1 MADDYK
7 PQQGDEAELFVSY
20 NDALMRRVRA
30 AVHTTEEI
38 VEDACSIAWAQFLRH
53 QPDRPTCRA
62 WLMTTATREAW
73 SLDRR
78 RRQTRS
84 LSSTAEDG
92 WIAGEPMD
100 PRDQIELRDE
110 LDAAVQ
116 VLEQLPP
123 RLRRIAFLR
132 ATGYRYTEISE
143 ITGDS
148 RTRISQLVRRANDH
162 IREALEELDDPMV
175 SAPRRAIRL
184 RQLEESPPNWLVR
197 ELGRPPLKHRLQRA
211 YATRILSW
219 RRAALA
225 IETYR
230 DQAGFHSEDEA
241 LGLRPRDEPSAE
253 AFDAAV
259 RAIEI
264 VGRERAACRDLG
276 R

>member
-1 MADDYK
+1 MADEYK
-7 PQQGDEAELFVSY
+7 RQQGDEAELFASY
-20 NDALMRRVRA
+20 NVVLMRRVRA
-30 AVHTTEEI
+30 AVHTSEEI

-78 RRQTRS
+78 RRRTKS

-92 WIAGEPMD
+92 WIAVEPMD
-100 PRDQIELRDE
+100 PRDQIELHDE

-132 ATGYRYTEISE
+132 ATGHRYTEISE

-148 RTRISQLVRRANDH
+148 RTRVNRLVQRANDSL
-162 IREALEELDDPMV
+162 RDALQELEDPAV
-175 SAPRRAIRL
+175 SAPPRAARL
-184 RQLEESPPNWLVR
+184 RELEESPPNWLVR
-197 ELGRPPLKHRLQRA
+197 ELGRPPVKHRLQRA

-219 RRAALA
+219 RRATLA

-230 DQAGFHSEDEA
+230 ELTQFDSQERA
-241 LGLRPRDEPSAE
+241 LGLRPRDERSAE